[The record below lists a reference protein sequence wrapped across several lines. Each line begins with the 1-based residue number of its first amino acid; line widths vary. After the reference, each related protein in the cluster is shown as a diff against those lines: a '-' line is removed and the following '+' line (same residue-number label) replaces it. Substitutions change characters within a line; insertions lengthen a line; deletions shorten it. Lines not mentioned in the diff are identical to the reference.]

1 MFARMVARAMS
12 HDAILTGV
20 QGNFDGAFH
29 LVDLSIFF
37 QYNICTS
44 SYIKYI
50 DVVLDMGPHRAPG
63 LDGFTAV
70 FYQRFWEDLKP
81 EIMKEI
87 SDFFERGEFDKQ
99 HNHTNLCLIPKIY
112 PPIGMTEF

>member
-1 MFARMVARAMS
+1 MTSGRRSPYRKTKLYFIDIDRCL
-12 HDAILTGV
+12 HILLRVLYVWT
-20 QGNFDGAFH
+20 
-29 LVDLSIFF
+29 ST
-37 QYNICTS
+37 YNICTS